1 MSNPRTKLDPRHPD
15 FTPAEL
21 FPPRRLFRASVG
33 SEDDSTSPN
42 WSDTESF
49 ESVGTTLVPKSL
61 EAAFRRVVGTDD
73 DAADVETDDMEDEDQ
88 EYDDVYQ
95 EEEWYD
101 DISSPHFSP

>member
-15 FTPAEL
+15 FTPVEL
-21 FPPRRLFRASVG
+21 FPPRRLFCASVG
-33 SEDDSTSPN
+33 SEDDSASPN
-42 WSDTESF
+42 WSDQEPF
-49 ESVGTTLVPKSL
+49 EPVGTALIPKSL
-61 EAAFRRVVGTDD
+61 EAAFRRAAGTND
-73 DAADVETDDMEDEDQ
+73 DAAVEADDMEDEDQ